1 MLLPAVWL
9 VLCLFTLACTVLF
22 AALGVLV
29 RDVQHLLGVFMLLWF
44 YLTPVFYDL
53 ERAPPDQARALL
65 LNPMTVLVTAHRDV
79 TLAGRS
85 PDWQALLACA
95 AFALVLLAA
104 GAAFFRALEHRIIEE
119 V

>member
-1 MLLPAVWL
+1 
-9 VLCLFTLACTVLF
+9 
-22 AALGVLV
+22 
-29 RDVQHLLGVFMLLWF
+29 
-44 YLTPVFYDL
+44 
-53 ERAPPDQARALL
+53 
-65 LNPMTVLVTAHRDV
+65 VLVTAHRDV